1 MRRVLDGGTFFES
14 PRWHDG
20 RWWVS
25 DFFRHVVL
33 SLDVDGGDVRE
44 EATVPGQPSG
54 LGWAPDGSLLVVS
67 MLDRAVLRRATGAA
81 PGSDLE
87 PFADLSAVATGP
99 CNDMVVG
106 PDGGAWVGSFG
117 FDYWGG
123 AAFSSASLAH
133 VDVDGA
139 VTAAAEEL
147 LFPNGSVVTPDG
159 TTLIVAE
166 TFAGRLTA
174 FTIGGDGS
182 LSGRWTWAEV
192 PGTAPDGCCLD
203 ARGRV
208 WFADAL
214 GRRCLLVAEGGTVVQ
229 ELLVPDGLGV
239 FACMLGGDD
248 GRTLLVCCAPDSDRA
263 RRSATREAVLLAAD
277 VEVARAGRP

>member
-44 EATVPGQPSG
+44 EASVPGQPSG
-54 LGWAPDGSLLVVS
+54 LGWTPDGSLLVVS
-67 MLDRAVLRRATGAA
+67 MLDRTVLRRAAGAA
-81 PGSDLE
+81 PGSALE
-87 PFADLSAVATGP
+87 VFADLSGVATGP

-106 PDGGAWVGSFG
+106 PDGDAWIGSFG

-123 AAFSSASLAH
+123 EAFASASLAH
-133 VDVDGA
+133 VDVHGE
-139 VTAAAEEL
+139 VTTAAEEL

-159 TTLIVAE
+159 TTLVVAE

-174 FTIGGDGS
+174 FTIGADGS
-182 LSGRWTWAEV
+182 LTGRRTWAEV
-192 PGTAPDGCCLD
+192 PGAAPDGCGLD
-203 ARGRV
+203 ADGRI
-208 WFADAL
+208 WCADAL
-214 GRRCLLVAEGGTVVQ
+214 GRRCLLVAGGGTVVQ
-229 ELLVPDGLGV
+229 ELPVPDGLGV

-248 GRTLLVCCAPDSDRA
+248 GRTLLMCCAPDSDRA
-263 RRSATREAVLLAAD
+263 RRSAAREAVLLAAD
-277 VEVARAGRP
+277 VEVARAGLP